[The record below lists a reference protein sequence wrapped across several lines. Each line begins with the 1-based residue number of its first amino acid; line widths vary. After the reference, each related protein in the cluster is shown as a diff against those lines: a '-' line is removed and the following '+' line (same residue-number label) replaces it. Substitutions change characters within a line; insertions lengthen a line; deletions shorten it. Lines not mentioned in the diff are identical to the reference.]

1 MTKPLAL
8 KATSKPFFRASVT
21 TDGEFEILLYDEIG
35 ADWIGNGT
43 TAKSVRASLDTAEAY
58 SKIVLRINSPGGDAF
73 EGIAIGNV
81 LKATGKPID
90 VYVDGLAASA
100 ASIVAMCGDTITMA
114 SNAMIM
120 VHNAWTLCA
129 GYASDMRK
137 MADTLDKISASIAQ
151 TYVDKTGKPLDEI
164 QALMDAESWMS
175 ASDCVENGFA
185 TAIAAANEP
194 AIAMARGFKVLNLM
208 KRVPESLQNKRNDD
222 LDSADGCQC
231 DCQACQDGDCAN
243 CSNVDC
249 DDPNCADC
257 PMQEQRAGNSVKQ
270 ATKDSIADEGV
281 TDLKRAR
288 LALAERM
295 QRRSNNSS
303 R

>member
-1 MTKPLAL
+1 MTKALAL
-8 KATSKPFFRASVT
+8 KAASKPFFRASIT
-21 TDGEFEILLYDEIG
+21 ADGEFEILLYDEIG
-35 ADWIGNGT
+35 ADWMGNGT
-43 TAKSVRASLDTAEAY
+43 TARSVRSSLDAAGAC

-114 SNAMIM
+114 SNAMMM

-137 MADTLDKISASIAQ
+137 MGDTLDRISTSIAQ

-164 QALMDAESWMS
+164 QALMDAESWLS
-175 ASDCVENGFA
+175 AADCVESGFA

-208 KRVPESLQNKRNDD
+208 KRVPESLQNNDFA
-222 LDSADGCQC
+222 SMDGCQC
-231 DCQACQDGDCAN
+231 YCQACLDDDCAN
-243 CSNVDC
+243 CSNVECEDS
-249 DDPNCADC
+249 NCADC
-257 PMQEQRAGNSVKQ
+257 PMQEHRADNSITPV
-270 ATKDSIADEGV
+270 TKDSLADEGV
-281 TDLKRAR
+281 SDLKRAR

-295 QRRSNNSS
+295 QRRSNTLS

>member
-1 MTKPLAL
+1 MTKTRAL
-8 KATSKPFFRASVT
+8 KAASKPFFRASVS

-35 ADWIGNGT
+35 ADWMGNGI
-43 TAKSVRASLDTAEAY
+43 TAKSVRASLDAASAY

-90 VYVDGLAASA
+90 VHVDGLAASA

-114 SNAMIM
+114 SNAMMM

-137 MADTLDKISASIAQ
+137 MADTLDRISTSIAQ
-151 TYVDKTGKPLDEI
+151 TYVDKTSKPLDEI

-175 ASDCVENGFA
+175 ATDCLEGGFC

-208 KRVPESLQNKRNDD
+208 KRVPESLLNDD
-222 LDSADGCQC
+222 IDSVDGCQC
-231 DCQACQDGDCAN
+231 YCQACLDDDCAN

-249 DDPNCADC
+249 EDSNCADC
-257 PMQEQRAGNSVKQ
+257 PMQEQRAANSVTPV
-270 ATKDSIADEGV
+270 TKDSIADASV
-281 TDLKRAR
+281 SDLKRAR

-295 QRRSNNSS
+295 QRRNNSLS

>member
-1 MTKPLAL
+1 MTKSLAL
-8 KATSKPFFRASVT
+8 KAASKPFFRASVT

-35 ADWIGNGT
+35 ADWLGNGI
-43 TAKSVRASLDTAEAY
+43 TAKSVRASLDGAGAY

-100 ASIVAMCGDTITMA
+100 ASIVAMCGGTITMA
-114 SNAMIM
+114 SNAMMM

-137 MADTLDKISASIAQ
+137 MADTLDRISTSIAQ

-175 ASDCVENGFA
+175 AADCLEGGFC

-208 KRVPESLQNKRNDD
+208 KRVPESLQNND
-222 LDSADGCQC
+222 LDSVDGCQC
-231 DCQACQDGDCAN
+231 YCQACLDDDCAN
-243 CSNVDC
+243 CSNVECEDA
-249 DDPNCADC
+249 NCADC
-257 PMQEQRAGNSVKQ
+257 PMQEQRAGNS
-270 ATKDSIADEGV
+270 ARDEGIS
-281 TDLKRAR
+281 DLKRAR
-288 LALAERM
+288 LALAERRNK
-295 QRRSNNSS
+295 QVLKSGS

>member
-1 MTKPLAL
+1 MTKPRTL
-8 KATSKPFFRASVT
+8 KAALKPFFRASVA

-35 ADWIGNGT
+35 ADWMGNGI
-43 TAKSVRASLDTAEAY
+43 TAKSVRASLDEAGAY
-58 SKIVLRINSPGGDAF
+58 SKISLRINSPGGDAF

-114 SNAMIM
+114 SNAMMM

-137 MADTLDKISASIAQ
+137 MADTLDRISTSIAQ
-151 TYVDKTGKPLDEI
+151 TYVDKTGKPMDEI

-175 ASDCVENGFA
+175 AADCVEGGFA

-208 KRVPESLQNKRNDD
+208 KRVPESLQNND
-222 LDSADGCQC
+222 LDSVDGCQC
-231 DCQACQDGDCAN
+231 YCQACLDDDCAN
-243 CSNVDC
+243 CSNVEC
-249 DDPNCADC
+249 DDSNCSDC
-257 PMQEQRAGNSVKQ
+257 PMQEQRAGNSVTP
-270 ATKDSIADEGV
+270 ATKDSIVDASV
-281 TDLKRAR
+281 SDLKRAR

-295 QRRSNNSS
+295 QRRSSNLY